1 MGLSWF
7 HKTGT
12 WCSRRGAKGTVSAS
26 FKKKSTDGD
35 QSVAAVVAPLTTAT
49 PIDQNQ
55 KSYMSLHD
63 IIWRWNEPKSK
74 IYISG
79 FYNDAET
86 EENPYIPKHLPLNS
100 YYIDLTNY
108 GYPGLRNVTVVT
120 SDNYPSVLKTIDD
133 ILQSPTFIQKY
144 LAMCAVLTRENIS
157 SLWTSGYKWWNNRIQ
172 STVFWTYF
180 KVEK

>member
-1 MGLSWF
+1 MGLGWF

-12 WCSRRGAKGTVSAS
+12 WRSRRGAKATVSAS
-26 FKKKSTDGD
+26 KNKNPTDGD
-35 QSVAAVVAPLTTAT
+35 QSVAAAVAPLTMAT

-86 EENPYIPKHLPLNS
+86 EENPFIPKHLPLDS
-100 YYIDLTNY
+100 YYTGLTNY
-108 GYPGLRNVTVVT
+108 GHPGIRSVTAVT
-120 SDNYPSVLKTIDD
+120 SDNYQSV
-133 ILQSPTFIQKY
+133 
-144 LAMCAVLTRENIS
+144 
-157 SLWTSGYKWWNNRIQ
+157 
-172 STVFWTYF
+172 
-180 KVEK
+180 